1 MQMLMLM
8 LMVSA
13 HPQVQAAGSV
23 GDADADAD
31 AHADADAE
39 SAQAEQR
46 QETQMITTQV
56 LALLLILPAIFAMA
70 YQENV
75 VRLAT
80 ASCVALEPI
89 VVESLAFIRY
99 IIVKSLASIYYI
111 FCLFRYYFEDWH
123 AETSTRAYLASLDD
137 NDGPNS
143 LVDSSDSEDNDLRQ
157 TSGSL
162 VECSTCGKRQAVSWL
177 GDTECYECYSEH

>member
-31 AHADADAE
+31 AHADAE
-39 SAQAEQR
+39 SAQGEQR

-56 LALLLILPAIFAMA
+56 LALLLILPAIVAMA

-89 VVESLAFIRY
+89 VVESLAFIHY
-99 IIVKSLASIYYI
+99 IVMQSLAFIHYI
-111 FCLFRYYFEDWH
+111 VWQFRYWFEHWY
-123 AETSTRAYLASLDD
+123 AERSARAYLASLDD
-137 NDGPNS
+137 SDCPPS
-143 LVDSSDSEDNDLRQ
+143 LQDSSYSEDNDFPNNM
-157 TSGSL
+157 
-162 VECSTCGKRQAVSWL
+162 CSSCGKRHAVSWL

>member
-31 AHADADAE
+31 ARADADAE
-39 SAQAEQR
+39 SAQAKQR

-89 VVESLAFIRY
+89 VVESLAFIHY
-99 IIVKSLASIYYI
+99 IVWQ
-111 FCLFRYYFEDWH
+111 FRYWFEDWY
-123 AETSTRAYLASLDD
+123 AERSARAYVASLDD
-137 NDGPNS
+137 SDCPPS
-143 LVDSSDSEDNDLRQ
+143 LQDSSDSEDNDFPNNM
-157 TSGSL
+157 
-162 VECSTCGKRQAVSWL
+162 CSSCGKRHAVSWL